1 MAGGGGSP
9 LEHRPIT
16 SQFFYNWVRVLSVFS
31 RTPIRF
37 PELSHGENTTIKQNP
52 KKKKNKNKNK
62 TKNKKKTQQNKE
74 NSALRCYLAVMQSN
88 SMANT
93 QAFSWDVKRGYSHC
107 VEGYT
112 LNNTLK

>member
-52 KKKKNKNKNK
+52 KKKKK
-62 TKNKKKTQQNKE
+62 TKTKTKQKTKKKPNRIKKTQ
-74 NSALRCYLAVMQSN
+74 
-88 SMANT
+88 
-93 QAFSWDVKRGYSHC
+93 H
-107 VEGYT
+107 
-112 LNNTLK
+112 